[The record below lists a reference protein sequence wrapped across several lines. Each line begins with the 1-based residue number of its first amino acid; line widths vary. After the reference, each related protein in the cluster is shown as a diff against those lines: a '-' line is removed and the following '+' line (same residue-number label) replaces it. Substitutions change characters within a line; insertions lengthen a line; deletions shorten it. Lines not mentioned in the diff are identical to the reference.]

1 MDKIASQALPL
12 KEKTR
17 RHRISAERKAEVAT
31 REEAR
36 KAILKSLELN
46 MLKGGWDSDDKD
58 AYLEVASL
66 EVAAK
71 EAHEG
76 RSLSHANMIISK
88 LGGKTFSVPR
98 YEALQSIDKG
108 ELGGRIRKFDEL
120 KKYICQ
126 GMPKQTFAINYIVLE
141 HYVCYDVIY

>member
-1 MDKIASQALPL
+1 ML
-12 KEKTR
+12 KVCQR
-17 RHRISAERKAEVAT
+17 RRGHAHGQDSFTSLATEGEDEATNRISAERKAEVAT

-76 RSLSHANMIISK
+76 RSLSHANVIISK

-98 YEALQSIDKG
+98 
-108 ELGGRIRKFDEL
+108 
-120 KKYICQ
+120 
-126 GMPKQTFAINYIVLE
+126 
-141 HYVCYDVIY
+141 